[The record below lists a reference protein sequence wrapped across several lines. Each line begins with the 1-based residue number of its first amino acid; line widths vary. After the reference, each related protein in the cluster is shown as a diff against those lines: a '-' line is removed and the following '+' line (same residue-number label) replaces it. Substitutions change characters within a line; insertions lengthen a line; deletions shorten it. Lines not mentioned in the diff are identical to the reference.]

1 MHLLTCIH
9 TTQHLHVQPPAVA
22 GSISGV
28 GVSMSVA
35 RGQGISRQ
43 PCSMHYP
50 RSASRLSISDTS
62 KVCYTLQLQA
72 AASAVFGVLAAIGAN
87 IAGAGDGLGRLLSRL
102 AAEAR
107 AAL

>member
-1 MHLLTCIH
+1 MRCSGAPISCPDPYRHNTTCRFS
-9 TTQHLHVQPPAVA
+9 T
-22 GSISGV
+22 
-28 GVSMSVA
+28 
-35 RGQGISRQ
+35 
-43 PCSMHYP
+43 C
-50 RSASRLSISDTS
+50 
-62 KVCYTLQLQA
+62 QLQA